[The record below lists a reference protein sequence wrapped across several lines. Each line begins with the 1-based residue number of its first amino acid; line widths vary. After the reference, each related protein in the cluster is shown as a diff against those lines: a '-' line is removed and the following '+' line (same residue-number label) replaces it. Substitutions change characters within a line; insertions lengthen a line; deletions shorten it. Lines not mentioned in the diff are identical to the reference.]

1 MAFKYFICA
10 IIKIIPVLLE
20 ELAQNRTIQVLPA
33 AVKYRRGTTD
43 SRRCKLLWILDEYFQ
58 SVELYLVSALLFFLS
73 FSYHLLY
80 STRLLQLKEKSTVN
94 EEMQLKEEG

>member
-1 MAFKYFICA
+1 MAFEYFICA

-33 AVKYRRGTTD
+33 AVYRRGTTD

-80 STRLLQLKEKSTVN
+80 STRLLQLKEKSTMN